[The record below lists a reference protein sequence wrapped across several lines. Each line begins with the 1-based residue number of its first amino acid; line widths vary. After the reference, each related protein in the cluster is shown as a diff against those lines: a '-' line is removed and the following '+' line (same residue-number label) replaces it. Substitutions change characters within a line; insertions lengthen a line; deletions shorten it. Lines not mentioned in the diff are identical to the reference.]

1 MRFTDTKVVFR
12 EVPDRI
18 TLAVNISNCPIG
30 CPGCHS
36 KYLWEDVGEILDG
49 KTLLNLVDTNPGINC
64 VSFMGGDAEPE
75 TVRDLAKLIKDSR
88 PGIGTCWYSG
98 RSLEK
103 AEEVIPFLDFIK
115 TGPFIEEFGPLD
127 SATTNQRFFHIEHTE
142 DGPVFSDWTPRFQK
156 KSFE

>member
-1 MRFTDTKVVFR
+1 MRFVDTKVVFR

-36 KYLWEDVGEILDG
+36 KYLWEDVGEILDR
-49 KTLLNLVDTNPGINC
+49 KKLLCLIDANPGINC

-75 TVRDLAKLIKDSR
+75 TVRNLAKIIKETR
-88 PGIGTCWYSG
+88 PGLETCWYSG

-103 AEEVIPFLDFIK
+103 AEGVIPFLDFIK
-115 TGPFIEEFGPLD
+115 IGPFIEEYGPLD
-127 SATTNQRFFHIEHTE
+127 AATTNQRFYQIGHTE
-142 DGPVFSDWTPRFQK
+142 KGPVFSDWTPKFQK
-156 KSFE
+156 KLFE